1 MDFSKEI
8 NECYD
13 IIRPTA
19 DQLPSGFSFSE
30 EKKLTIICEETRQ
43 PQVICK
49 LILEYSLEIIR
60 PHQLDGVFNPDVIR
74 NTFLLAAMTEN
85 KELFDA
91 AMPKKQNLLYT
102 YKVAHNNPEMKFFT
116 RFGQMLP
123 PANDFVQI
131 LHNVL
136 CYQGCSSW
144 LDQFMRDEASSI
156 TGTYYLAAGK
166 GNIAEIDLNI
176 ILWGARINCTAMLE
190 FATLQGG
197 HPDVLT
203 FLANINR

>member
-13 IIRPTA
+13 IIRPIVG
-19 DQLPSGFSFSE
+19 QLNSGFSTKE
-30 EKKLTIICEETRQ
+30 EKKLTIIHEVTQLPFYLNKE
-43 PQVICK
+43 V
-49 LILEYSLEIIR
+49 LEYSLEIIR
-60 PHQLDGVFNPDVIR
+60 PHQFAEVCDPDVIR

-91 AMPKKQNLLYT
+91 VLHKKRNLIYT
-102 YKVAHNNPEMKFFT
+102 YQVAHRNPEMKFFT

-136 CYQGCSSW
+136 CYQGLSNW
-144 LDQFMRDEASSI
+144 LDQFMREEASSI

-166 GNIAEIDLNI
+166 GTVSEIELNI
-176 ILWGARINCTAMLE
+176 KRWGNRITRTTMLKFASEYGGHQDVLE
-190 FATLQGG
+190 FLSRQ
-197 HPDVLT
+197 
-203 FLANINR
+203 N